1 MQELDVVACKKVVLS
16 CQSVEVEEEDPLKTN
31 NWRITAKKGEI
42 KKRKFLIVLLDGKLK
57 NRKV

>member
-16 CQSVEVEEEDPLKTN
+16 CQSVEVEVEDPLKTN

-42 KKRKFLIVLLDGKLK
+42 KKKKIFNCVARW
-57 NRKV
+57 